1 MVDVRPA
8 WRAQVKPTWTF
19 VRERRYLALR
29 TGVATAVASVAPSMA
44 RGLLP
49 RSSTDQAM
57 VTGATAAYAL
67 GFSALG
73 LSIAEAVAEV
83 VVTNRQGGDPEKIA
97 LAASA
102 LVATAGAA
110 VVAAVPDDHSVSLPL
125 ATAQSAAR
133 VVTAGAL
140 AGTLVL
146 GSDRVMDRVFGERG
160 LPVNLAVAGAVG
172 AAMGGSLVVLRNRRA
187 QIHGEGH
194 WSGRR
199 PVEAERTPQKV
210 ARSLAVGG
218 AVGGG
223 LVALAGVQFG
233 IAEGTPILVS
243 KLMGRPANPVTPLVG
258 HVAAATLLAAT
269 GAAALNRVRWHVMR
283 ADDLVEPAY
292 PDVPTNPHVTAGP
305 NSVVAFDAIGK
316 EGRRF
321 VLMALTPE
329 QITEV
334 MGEPAM
340 SPVRAVAGFGS
351 ASTAQERAKIAL
363 AELERLGGFERS
375 VIVVAA
381 PTGVGYVNYSFAE
394 AVEYLTRGDCAIV
407 VPQYALVPSALA
419 LRETREGEVQQE
431 LILAGIRDR
440 IAQMPE
446 GSRPRLLQFGESL
459 GAEVALDVAA
469 QGTSRFEELGVERGL
484 YLGTPFRTSLWVRW
498 FSERT
503 LVDPKGLIGLVS
515 QASEIADLPES
526 ARHIMVIH
534 HDDPINKFDYAA
546 LVRAPWWM
554 GPAET
559 RPPGV
564 PKETAFRPV
573 ITFIITLIDL
583 KNGMNS
589 KPGQFVRLGHDYR
602 IELREA
608 VQRAYVLPA
617 TDEQAECIEQ
627 ALRDNEREWATRRM
641 VASRFAHAR
650 DSVKAQF
657 ARWGQDA
664 DSMDLDSRTAAELAR
679 GDAIRRVAPSPAD
692 ELA

>member
-1 MVDVRPA
+1 MVEITPA
-8 WRAQVKPTWTF
+8 WTF
-19 VRERRYLALR
+19 VREKRYLALR
-29 TGVATAVASVAPSMA
+29 TGVATAVASVGPSFA

-49 RSSTDQAM
+49 RSTTDQAI

-67 GFSALG
+67 GFSSLG
-73 LSIAEAVAEV
+73 LSIAEAVSEIIV
-83 VVTNRQGGDPEKIA
+83 NNRREGNPENIA

-102 LVATAGAA
+102 IVAAAGGA
-110 VVAAVPDDHSVSLPL
+110 VIAAVPDDNSVSLPL
-125 ATAQSAAR
+125 ATAQSVAR
-133 VVTAGAL
+133 VVTAGA
-140 AGTLVL
+140 
-146 GSDRVMDRVFGERG
+146 
-160 LPVNLAVAGAVG
+160 VAGALVVG
-172 AAMGGSLVVLRNRRA
+172 TDRVLDRVVADRPLPANLAIAVALGGSIAGVTVTLRNQRARSQGEGRPVERKAVEVERNPKQLGRSVAMGGA
-187 QIHGEGH
+187 
-194 WSGRR
+194 
-199 PVEAERTPQKV
+199 V
-210 ARSLAVGG
+210 A
-218 AVGGG
+218 GG

-243 KLMGRPANPVTPLVG
+243 KLLGRPTNPVTPLVG

-269 GAAALNRVRWHVMR
+269 GAVALNRVRWHVMR
-283 ADDLVEPAY
+283 TDDVVEPAY
-292 PDVPTNPHVTAGP
+292 PDAPTNPHVTAGP

-321 VLMALTPE
+321 VLMTLTPE
-329 QITEV
+329 QITAV
-334 MGEPAM
+334 MGEPAKQ
-340 SPVRAVAGFGS
+340 PVRAVAGFGS
-351 ASTAQERAKIAL
+351 ASTSQERAKIAL

-419 LRETREGEVQQE
+419 LKETREGEAQQE

-440 IAQMPE
+440 IAAMPE
-446 GSRPRLLQFGESL
+446 GSRPRVVQFGESL

-469 QGTSRFEELGVERGL
+469 KGTDRFDELGVERGL
-484 YLGTPFRTSLWVRW
+484 YLGTPFRTSLWVTW
-498 FSERT
+498 FSERALIDPQG
-503 LVDPKGLIGLVS
+503 LVGLVS

-526 ARHIMVIH
+526 ARHVMVVH

-554 GPAET
+554 GPPET
-559 RPPGV
+559 RPLGV
-564 PKETAFRPV
+564 PRETAFRPV

-589 KPGQFVRLGHDYR
+589 KPGQFVRRGHDYR

-608 VQRAYVLPA
+608 VQRTYRLPA
-617 TDEQAECIEQ
+617 TDEQAERIEA

-641 VASRFAHAR
+641 VASRFASAR
-650 DSVKAQF
+650 DAVKAQF
-657 ARWGQDA
+657 ARWGQDTEG
-664 DSMDLDSRTAAELAR
+664 MDLDGLTAAELAR
-679 GDAIRRVAPSPAD
+679 GDTTRPVEPLRVD
-692 ELA
+692 ELS

>member
-1 MVDVRPA
+1 MVE
-8 WRAQVKPTWTF
+8 VKPAWTF
-19 VRERRYLALR
+19 VREKRYLALR
-29 TGVATAVASVAPSMA
+29 TGVATAVASVGPSFA

-49 RSSTDQAM
+49 RSTTDQAM

-73 LSIAEAVAEV
+73 LSIAEAVSEIIV
-83 VVTNRQGGDPEKIA
+83 NNRRQGNPENIA

-102 LVATAGAA
+102 IVSAAGLA
-110 VVAAVPDDHSVSLPL
+110 VIVAVPDDNSVSLPL
-125 ATAQSAAR
+125 ATAQSVAR
-133 VVTAGAL
+133 VVTAGAV
-140 AGTLVL
+140 AGALVV
-146 GSDRVMDRVFGERG
+146 GTDRLLDHVAEDRP
-160 LPVNLAVAGAVG
+160 LPVNLAIAGALGGSIAGVTIALRNQRARSHG
-172 AAMGGSLVVLRNRRA
+172 QGRPVERKAVEVERNPKQLGRSVAMGGA
-187 QIHGEGH
+187 
-194 WSGRR
+194 
-199 PVEAERTPQKV
+199 V
-210 ARSLAVGG
+210 A
-218 AVGGG
+218 GG

-233 IAEGTPILVS
+233 IAEGTPVLVS
-243 KLMGRPANPVTPLVG
+243 KLLGRPANPVTPLVG

-269 GAAALNRVRWHVMR
+269 GAVALNRVRWHVMR
-283 ADDLVEPAY
+283 TDDIVEPAY
-292 PDVPTNPHVTAGP
+292 PDAPTSPHVTAGP

-329 QITEV
+329 QITAV
-334 MGEPAM
+334 MGEPAKE
-340 SPVRAVAGFGS
+340 PVRAVAGFGS
-351 ASTAQERAKIAL
+351 ASTAVERAKIAL

-419 LRETREGEVQQE
+419 LKETREGEAQQE

-440 IAQMPE
+440 IAAMPE
-446 GSRPRLLQFGESL
+446 ASRPRLFQFGESL

-469 QGTSRFEELGVERGL
+469 SGTHRFDELGVERGL
-484 YLGTPFRTSLWVRW
+484 YLGTPFRTALWERW
-498 FSERT
+498 FYERP
-503 LVDPKGLIGLVS
+503 LADPKGLIGLVS

-526 ARHIMVIH
+526 ARHVMVIH

-564 PKETAFRPV
+564 PRETAFRPV

-608 VQRAYVLPA
+608 VQRTYRLPA
-617 TDEQAECIEQ
+617 TDEQAERIEQ
-627 ALRDNEREWATRRM
+627 ALRDTEREWATRRM
-641 VASRFAHAR
+641 VASRFASAR
-650 DSVKAQF
+650 DAVKAQF
-657 ARWGQDA
+657 ARWGQD
-664 DSMDLDSRTAAELAR
+664 SEGMDLDGLTAAELAR
-679 GDAIRRVAPSPAD
+679 GGVARGADVAPADSPAIQ
-692 ELA
+692 E

>member
-1 MVDVRPA
+1 MVE
-8 WRAQVKPTWTF
+8 VKPAWTF

-29 TGVATAVASVAPSMA
+29 TGVATAVASVGPSFA

-49 RSSTDQAM
+49 RSTTDQAM
-57 VTGATAAYAL
+57 ITGATAAYAL

-73 LSIAEAVAEV
+73 LSIAEAVSEIIV
-83 VVTNRQGGDPEKIA
+83 NNRREGNPENIA

-102 LVATAGAA
+102 IVAAAGGA
-110 VVAAVPDDHSVSLPL
+110 VIAAVPDDNSVSLPL
-125 ATAQSAAR
+125 ATAQSVAR
-133 VVTAGAL
+133 VVTAGA
-140 AGTLVL
+140 
-146 GSDRVMDRVFGERG
+146 
-160 LPVNLAVAGAVG
+160 VAGALVVG
-172 AAMGGSLVVLRNRRA
+172 TDRVLDRVVADRPLPANLAIAVALGGSIAGVTVTLRNRRA
-187 QIHGEGH
+187 RSQGEG
-194 WSGRR
+194 R
-199 PVEAERTPQKV
+199 PVERKAVEVERNPKQLGRSV
-210 ARSLAVGG
+210 AMGG
-218 AVGGG
+218 AVAGG

-258 HVAAATLLAAT
+258 HVAAATLLAVT
-269 GAAALNRVRWHVMR
+269 GGVLLNRVRWHVMR
-283 ADDLVEPAY
+283 ADDVVEPAY
-292 PDVPTNPHVTAGP
+292 PDAPTNPHVTAGP

-329 QITEV
+329 QITKV
-334 MGEPAM
+334 MGEPAK

-351 ASTAQERAKIAL
+351 ASTAEERAKIAL

-375 VIVVAA
+375 LIVVAA

-419 LRETREGEVQQE
+419 LKETREGEAQQE

-446 GSRPRLLQFGESL
+446 GSRPRVVQFGESL

-469 QGTSRFEELGVERGL
+469 KGTDRFEELGAERGL
-484 YLGTPFRTSLWVRW
+484 YLGTPFRTSLWESW
-498 FSERT
+498 FSERM
-503 LVDPKGLIGLVS
+503 LIDPKGLIGLVS

-526 ARHIMVIH
+526 ARHVMVVH

-559 RPPGV
+559 RPAGV
-564 PKETAFRPV
+564 PRETAFRPV

-589 KPGQFVRLGHDYR
+589 KPGQFVRQGHDYR

-617 TDEQAECIEQ
+617 TDEQAERIEQ

-641 VASRFAHAR
+641 VASRFASAR
-650 DSVKAQF
+650 DAVKAQF
-657 ARWGQDA
+657 ARWGQDTEG
-664 DSMDLDSRTAAELAR
+664 MDLDGMTAAELAR
-679 GDAIRRVAPSPAD
+679 GDTTRPVEPLRVD

>member
-1 MVDVRPA
+1 MVEVTPA
-8 WRAQVKPTWTF
+8 WTF

-29 TGVATAVASVAPSMA
+29 TGVATAVASIGPSFA

-49 RSSTDQAM
+49 RSATDQAM
-57 VTGATAAYAL
+57 VTGAAAAYAL

-73 LSIAEAVAEV
+73 LSTAEAVSEIIVA
-83 VVTNRQGGDPEKIA
+83 NRREGNPENIA

-102 LVATAGAA
+102 IVAAAGTA
-110 VVAAVPDDHSVSLPL
+110 VIAAVPDDNSVSLPL
-125 ATAQSAAR
+125 ATVQSVAR
-133 VVTAGAL
+133 VMTAGAV
-140 AGTLVL
+140 AGALVL
-146 GSDRVMDRVFGERG
+146 GSDRILDRVAGPRA
-160 LPVNLAVAGAVG
+160 LPVNLVIAGGLG
-172 AAMGGSLVVLRNRRA
+172 AATTGVAIALRNRRA
-187 QIHGEGH
+187 RTHGEG
-194 WSGRR
+194 R
-199 PVEAERTPQKV
+199 PVERRAVEVAPTPKSLGRSV
-210 ARSLAVGG
+210 AIGG
-218 AVGGG
+218 AVTGG
-223 LVALAGVQFG
+223 LIALAGVQFG

-258 HVAAATLLAAT
+258 HVAAASVLAVT
-269 GAAALNRVRWHVMR
+269 GAVALNRIRWHVMR
-283 ADDLVEPAY
+283 ADDIVEPAY
-292 PDVPTNPHVTAGP
+292 PDAPTNPHVTAGP

-334 MGEPAM
+334 MGEPAKP
-340 SPVRAVAGFGS
+340 PVRAVAGFGS
-351 ASTAQERAKIAL
+351 ASTPEERAKIAL
-363 AELERLGGFERS
+363 AELERLGGFDRS
-375 VIVVAA
+375 LIVVAA

-419 LRETREGEVQQE
+419 LKETLQGEAQQE

-446 GSRPRLLQFGESL
+446 GSRPRLVQFGESL

-469 QGTSRFEELGVERGL
+469 SGTHRFEELGVEAGL
-484 YLGTPFRTSLWVRW
+484 YLGTPFRTALWVRW
-498 FSERT
+498 FSERA
-503 LVDPKGLIGLVS
+503 LADPKGLIGLVS

-526 ARHIMVIH
+526 ARHVMVVH

-554 GPAET
+554 GPPET

-564 PKETAFRPV
+564 PRETAFRPV

-608 VQRAYVLPA
+608 VQRVYALPA
-617 TDEQAECIEQ
+617 TDEQAERIEA

-641 VASRFAHAR
+641 VASRFANAR
-650 DSVKAQF
+650 DAVKAQF
-657 ARWGQDA
+657 ARWGQDTDA
-664 DSMDLDSRTAAELAR
+664 VDLDGLTAAELAR
-679 GDAIRRVAPSPAD
+679 GGVVRAAAPVPAD
-692 ELA
+692 SATPTE

>member
-1 MVDVRPA
+1 MHWWWA
-8 WRAQVKPTWTF
+8 
-19 VRERRYLALR
+19 
-29 TGVATAVASVAPSMA
+29 
-44 RGLLP
+44 
-49 RSSTDQAM
+49 
-57 VTGATAAYAL
+57 
-67 GFSALG
+67 
-73 LSIAEAVAEV
+73 
-83 VVTNRQGGDPEKIA
+83 
-97 LAASA
+97 
-102 LVATAGAA
+102 
-110 VVAAVPDDHSVSLPL
+110 
-125 ATAQSAAR
+125 
-133 VVTAGAL
+133 
-140 AGTLVL
+140 
-146 GSDRVMDRVFGERG
+146 SDRVLDRVVAERA
-160 LPVNLAVAGAVG
+160 LPVNLAIAGALGGGDGRGRRSPCAIG
-172 AAMGGSLVVLRNRRA
+172 ARSSHGEGRPVERKAVAVERNPKQLGRSVAMGGA
-187 QIHGEGH
+187 
-194 WSGRR
+194 
-199 PVEAERTPQKV
+199 V
-210 ARSLAVGG
+210 A
-218 AVGGG
+218 GG

-258 HVAAATLLAAT
+258 HVAAATLLAVT
-269 GAAALNRVRWHVMR
+269 GGVLLNRVRWHVMR
-283 ADDLVEPAY
+283 ADDVVEPAY
-292 PDVPTNPHVTAGP
+292 PDAPTNPHVTAGP

-321 VLMALTPE
+321 VLMTLTPE
-329 QITEV
+329 QITAV
-334 MGEPAM
+334 MGEPAK

-351 ASTAQERAKIAL
+351 ASTAQDRAKIAL

-375 VIVVAA
+375 LIVVAA

-419 LRETREGEVQQE
+419 LKETREGEAQQE

-440 IAQMPE
+440 IAAMPE
-446 GSRPRLLQFGESL
+446 GSRPRVVQFGESL

-469 QGTSRFEELGVERGL
+469 KGTDRFEELGVERGL
-484 YLGTPFRTSLWVRW
+484 YLGTPFRTALWESW

-526 ARHIMVIH
+526 ARHVMVVH

-554 GPAET
+554 GPPET
-559 RPPGV
+559 RPAGV
-564 PKETAFRPV
+564 PRETAFRPV

-589 KPGQFVRLGHDYR
+589 KPGQFVRQGHDYR

-608 VQRAYVLPA
+608 VQRTYVLPA
-617 TDEQAECIEQ
+617 TDEQAERIEA

-641 VASRFAHAR
+641 VASRFASAR
-650 DSVKAQF
+650 DAVKAQF
-657 ARWGQDA
+657 ARWGQDTEG
-664 DSMDLDSRTAAELAR
+664 MDLDGLTAAELAR
-679 GDAIRRVAPSPAD
+679 GDTTRPVEPLRVD

>member
-1 MVDVRPA
+1 MVEARPA
-8 WRAQVKPTWTF
+8 WMVEVKPAWTF

-29 TGVATAVASVAPSMA
+29 TGVATAVASVGPSFA

-49 RSSTDQAM
+49 RSTTDQAM

-83 VVTNRQGGDPEKIA
+83 IVTNRREGDPENIA
-97 LAASA
+97 LAASGIVTA
-102 LVATAGAA
+102 VAAA
-110 VVAAVPDDHSVSLPL
+110 VVAAVPDDNSVSLPL

-133 VVTAGAL
+133 VTMAGAV
-140 AGTLVL
+140 AGALVL
-146 GSDRVMDRVFGERG
+146 GSDRILDRVVGPRA
-160 LPVNLAVAGAVG
+160 LPVNLAVAGGLG
-172 AAMGGSLVVLRNRRA
+172 AATAGITVGMRNWRA
-187 QIHGEGH
+187 RKHGEG
-194 WSGRR
+194 R
-199 PVEAERTPQKV
+199 PVERRAVPATPTLKNLG
-210 ARSLAVGG
+210 RSVAVGG
-218 AVGGG
+218 AVTGG
-223 LVALAGVQFG
+223 LVALAGVQFA
-233 IAEGTPILVS
+233 IAEGTPIVVS

-258 HVAAATLLAAT
+258 HVAAASLLAVT
-269 GAAALNRVRWHVMR
+269 GAVALNRVRWHVMR
-283 ADDLVEPAY
+283 ADDVVEPAY
-292 PDVPTNPHVTAGP
+292 PEVPTNPHVTAGP

-334 MGEPAM
+334 MGEPAIA
-340 SPVRAVAGFGS
+340 PVRAVAGFGS

-394 AVEYLTRGDCAIV
+394 AVEYLTRGDCAIL
-407 VPQYALVPSALA
+407 VPQYALVPSAMA
-419 LRETREGEVQQE
+419 LRETREGEAQQE

-446 GSRPRLLQFGESL
+446 GARPRLLQFGESL

-469 QGTSRFEELGVERGL
+469 TGTHRFEELGVERGL

-498 FSERT
+498 FSERA
-503 LVDPKGLIGLVS
+503 LIDPKGLIGLVS

-526 ARHIMVIH
+526 ARHVMVVH

-554 GPAET
+554 GPAQT

-564 PKETAFRPV
+564 PRETAFRPV

-589 KPGQFVRLGHDYR
+589 KPGHFVRLGHDYR
-602 IELREA
+602 I
-608 VQRAYVLPA
+608 
-617 TDEQAECIEQ
+617 
-627 ALRDNEREWATRRM
+627 
-641 VASRFAHAR
+641 
-650 DSVKAQF
+650 
-657 ARWGQDA
+657 
-664 DSMDLDSRTAAELAR
+664 
-679 GDAIRRVAPSPAD
+679 
-692 ELA
+692 

>member
-1 MVDVRPA
+1 MVE
-8 WRAQVKPTWTF
+8 VKPAWTF

-29 TGVATAVASVAPSMA
+29 TGVATAVASVGPSFA

-49 RSSTDQAM
+49 RSTTDQAM

-73 LSIAEAVAEV
+73 LSTAEAVSEIIV
-83 VVTNRQGGDPEKIA
+83 MNRQGGDPENIA

-102 LVATAGAA
+102 IVAAAGLA
-110 VVAAVPDDHSVSLPL
+110 VVAAVPDDHTVSLPL
-125 ATAQSAAR
+125 ATAQSVAR
-133 VVTAGAL
+133 VMTVGAAAGAL
-140 AGTLVL
+140 VV
-146 GSDRVMDRVFGERG
+146 GSDRILDRVVAERA
-160 LPVNLAVAGAVG
+160 LPVNLAIAGALG
-172 AAMGGSLVVLRNRRA
+172 AAMGGLTIALRNKRA
-187 QIHGEGH
+187 QTHGEG
-194 WSGRR
+194 R
-199 PVEAERTPQKV
+199 PAERKAV
-210 ARSLAVGG
+210 AVERNPKQLGRSVAMGG
-218 AVGGG
+218 AVAGG

-233 IAEGTPILVS
+233 IAEGTPLLVS

-258 HVAAATLLAAT
+258 HVAAATLLAVT
-269 GAAALNRVRWHVMR
+269 GGVLLNRVRWHVMR
-283 ADDLVEPAY
+283 ADDVVEPAY
-292 PDVPTNPHVTAGP
+292 PDAPTNPHVTAGP

-329 QITEV
+329 QITAV
-334 MGEPAM
+334 MGEPAK

-375 VIVVAA
+375 LIVVAA

-419 LRETREGEVQQE
+419 LKETREGEAQQE

-440 IAQMPE
+440 VAGMPE
-446 GSRPRLLQFGESL
+446 GSRPRVVQFGESL

-469 QGTSRFEELGVERGL
+469 AGTQRFEELGVDRGL
-484 YLGTPFRTSLWVRW
+484 YLGTPFRTSLWVSW
-498 FSERT
+498 FSERA
-503 LVDPKGLIGLVS
+503 LADPKGLIGLVS

-526 ARHIMVIH
+526 ARHVMVVH

-554 GPAET
+554 GPPET

-564 PKETAFRPV
+564 PRETAFRPV

-589 KPGQFVRLGHDYR
+589 KPGQFVRQGHDYR

-617 TDEQAECIEQ
+617 TEEQAEAIEA

-641 VASRFAHAR
+641 VASRFASAR
-650 DSVKAQF
+650 DAVKAQF
-657 ARWGQDA
+657 ARWGQDS
-664 DSMDLDSRTAAELAR
+664 DSMDLDGLTAAELAR
-679 GDAIRRVAPSPAD
+679 GGAARGDAPAPAD
-692 ELA
+692 SGARQE

>member
-1 MVDVRPA
+1 
-8 WRAQVKPTWTF
+8 
-19 VRERRYLALR
+19 
-29 TGVATAVASVAPSMA
+29 
-44 RGLLP
+44 
-49 RSSTDQAM
+49 TDQAM

-146 GSDRVMDRVFGERG
+146 GSDRVMDRLFGERG

-269 GAAALNRVRWHVMR
+269 GAVALNRVRWHVMR

-321 VLMALTPE
+321 VLMALTPG

-351 ASTAQERAKIAL
+351 ASTAPDRAKIAL

-484 YLGTPFRTSLWVRW
+484 YLGTPFRTSLWVSW

-679 GDAIRRVAPSPAD
+679 GDAIRRVAPSPVD

>member
-1 MVDVRPA
+1 MVE
-8 WRAQVKPTWTF
+8 VKPAWTF

-29 TGVATAVASVAPSMA
+29 TGVATAVASVGPSFA

-73 LSIAEAVAEV
+73 LSIAEAVSEII
-83 VVTNRQGGDPEKIA
+83 VTSRREGNPENIA

-102 LVATAGAA
+102 IVATAGAA
-110 VVAAVPDDHSVSLPL
+110 VIIAVPDDNSVSLPL
-125 ATAQSAAR
+125 ATAQSVAR
-133 VVTAGAL
+133 VVTAGAV
-140 AGTLVL
+140 AGALVV
-146 GSDRVMDRVFGERG
+146 GSDRVLDRVAVDRG
-160 LPVNLAVAGAVG
+160 LPVNLVIAGALG
-172 AAMGGSLVVLRNRRA
+172 AATGGVTVSMRNRRA
-187 QIHGEGH
+187 RKHGEG
-194 WSGRR
+194 R
-199 PVEAERTPQKV
+199 PVEHRSAATEVNGKDLGRSV
-210 ARSLAVGG
+210 AIGG
-218 AVGGG
+218 AVTGG
-223 LVALAGVQFG
+223 LIALAGVQFG
-233 IAEGTPILVS
+233 IAEGTPFLVS
-243 KLMGRPANPVTPLVG
+243 KLMGRPTNPVPPLVG
-258 HVAAATLLAAT
+258 HVAAASVLAAT
-269 GAAALNRVRWHVMR
+269 GVVAINRVRWHVLR
-283 ADDLVEPAY
+283 ADDVVEPAY
-292 PDVPTNPHVTAGP
+292 PDAPMSPHVTAGP

-321 VLMALTPE
+321 VLMALTPQ
-329 QITEV
+329 QITDV

-340 SPVRAVAGFGS
+340 PPVRAVAGYGS
-351 ASTAQERAKIAL
+351 AQTAQERAKIAL
-363 AELERLGGFERS
+363 AELERLGGFDRS
-375 VIVVAA
+375 LIVVAA

-419 LRETREGEVQQE
+419 LQETREGEVQQE

-440 IAQMPE
+440 IAAMPE
-446 GSRPRLLQFGESL
+446 GTRPRLLQFGESL

-469 QGTSRFEELGVERGL
+469 SGTDRFEELGVEGGL
-484 YLGTPFRTSLWVRW
+484 YLGTPFRTSLWVKW

-503 LVDPKGLIGLVS
+503 LTDPKGLIGLVS
-515 QASEIADLPES
+515 QASEIVDLPES
-526 ARHIMVIH
+526 ARHVMVVH

-554 GPAET
+554 GPPET

-564 PKETAFRPV
+564 PRETAFRPV

-589 KPGQFVRLGHDYR
+589 KPGKFVRQGHDYR

-617 TDEQAECIEQ
+617 TDEQAERIEA
-627 ALRDNEREWATRRM
+627 ALRDNEREWAARRM
-641 VASRFAHAR
+641 VASRFATAR
-650 DSVKAQF
+650 DAVKAQF
-657 ARWGQDA
+657 ARWGQDTDA
-664 DSMDLDSRTAAELAR
+664 MDLDGLTAAELAR
-679 GDAIRRVAPSPAD
+679 GGTTRTVAPLPVD

>member
-1 MVDVRPA
+1 MVE
-8 WRAQVKPTWTF
+8 VKPAWTF

-29 TGVATAVASVAPSMA
+29 TGVATAVASIGPSFA

-49 RSSTDQAM
+49 RSTTDQAM

-73 LSIAEAVAEV
+73 LSTAEAVAEV
-83 VVTNRQGGDPEKIA
+83 IVTNRREGDPENIA

-102 LVATAGAA
+102 IVAAVGAA
-110 VVAAVPDDHSVSLPL
+110 VVAAVPDDNSVPLPL
-125 ATAQSAAR
+125 ASIQSVAR
-133 VVTAGAL
+133 VTMAGAV
-140 AGTLVL
+140 AGALVL
-146 GSDRVMDRVFGERG
+146 GSDRILDRVVGSRA
-160 LPVNLAVAGAVG
+160 LPVNLVVAGALG
-172 AAMGGSLVVLRNRRA
+172 AATGAVTVSRRSVRA
-187 QIHGEGH
+187 RKHGEG
-194 WSGRR
+194 R
-199 PVEAERTPQKV
+199 PVERRAVQTTPTPRNLG
-210 ARSLAVGG
+210 RSVAVGG
-218 AVGGG
+218 AVTGG

-258 HVAAATLLAAT
+258 HVAAASVLGVV
-269 GAAALNRVRWHVMR
+269 GAVALNRVRWHVMR
-283 ADDLVEPAY
+283 ADDIVEPAY
-292 PDVPTNPHVTAGP
+292 PDAPTNPHVTAGP

-334 MGEPAM
+334 MGEPAKA
-340 SPVRAVAGFGS
+340 PVRAVAGYGS
-351 ASTAQERAKIAL
+351 ATSAQERAKIAL

-394 AVEYLTRGDCAIV
+394 AVEYLTRGDCAIL

-419 LRETREGEVQQE
+419 LKETLEGEAQQE

-440 IAQMPE
+440 IAAMPE
-446 GSRPRLLQFGESL
+446 GSRPRLFQFGESL

-469 QGTSRFEELGVERGL
+469 TGTHRFDELGLERGL
-484 YLGTPFRTSLWVRW
+484 YLGTPFRTSLWDRW
-498 FSERT
+498 FSEKP
-503 LVDPKGLIGLVS
+503 VIDPEGLIGLVS
-515 QASEIADLPES
+515 QSSEIADLPES
-526 ARHIMVIH
+526 ARHVMVVH

-554 GPAET
+554 GPPET

-564 PKETAFRPV
+564 PRETAFRPV

-617 TDEQAECIEQ
+617 TDEQAERIEA
-627 ALRDNEREWATRRM
+627 ALRDNEREWAARRM
-641 VASRFAHAR
+641 VASRFANAR
-650 DSVKAQF
+650 DAVKAQF
-657 ARWGQDA
+657 ARWGQDT
-664 DSMDLDSRTAAELAR
+664 DSMDLDGLTAAELAR
-679 GDAIRRVAPSPAD
+679 GGVVRTADAAPAD
-692 ELA
+692 SAAPPE

>member
-1 MVDVRPA
+1 MVE
-8 WRAQVKPTWTF
+8 VKPAWTF

-29 TGVATAVASVAPSMA
+29 TGVATAVASVGPSFA

-49 RSSTDQAM
+49 RSTTDQAM

-73 LSIAEAVAEV
+73 LSIAEAVSEII
-83 VVTNRQGGDPEKIA
+83 VTNRREGNPENIA

-102 LVATAGAA
+102 IVAASGIA
-110 VVAAVPDDHSVSLPL
+110 VIAAVPDDNSVSLPL
-125 ATAQSAAR
+125 ATAQSVAR
-133 VVTAGAL
+133 VVTAGAV
-140 AGTLVL
+140 AGALVL
-146 GSDRVMDRVFGERG
+146 GSDRILDRVVGDRA
-160 LPVNLAVAGAVG
+160 LPVNLVIAGALG
-172 AAMGGSLVVLRNRRA
+172 AGTGAVTVALRNRRA
-187 QIHGEGH
+187 RQHGEGRAVERRAVAAEGTPKDL
-194 WSGRR
+194 GRS
-199 PVEAERTPQKV
+199 V
-210 ARSLAVGG
+210 AMGG
-218 AVGGG
+218 AVAGG

-243 KLMGRPANPVTPLVG
+243 KIMGRPANPVTPLVG
-258 HVAAATLLAAT
+258 HVAAASVLAVT
-269 GAAALNRVRWHVMR
+269 GAIALNRVRWHVMR
-283 ADDLVEPAY
+283 ADDIVEPAY
-292 PDVPTNPHVTAGP
+292 PDAPTNPHVTAGP

-329 QITEV
+329 QITDV
-334 MGEPAM
+334 MGEPAKA
-340 SPVRAVAGFGS
+340 PVRAVAGYGS
-351 ASTAQERAKIAL
+351 ASTAEERAKIAL

-419 LRETREGEVQQE
+419 LKETREGEAQQE

-440 IAQMPE
+440 IAEIPE
-446 GSRPRLLQFGESL
+446 DRRPRLVQFGESL

-469 QGTSRFEELGVERGL
+469 SGTDHFEELGVERGL
-484 YLGTPFRTSLWVRW
+484 YLGTPFRTALWESW
-498 FSERT
+498 FSERA

-526 ARHIMVIH
+526 ARHVMVIH

-554 GPAET
+554 GPPET

-564 PKETAFRPV
+564 PRETAFRPV

-589 KPGQFVRLGHDYR
+589 KPGQFVRQGHDYR

-617 TDEQAECIEQ
+617 TEEQAERIEA

-641 VASRFAHAR
+641 VASRFASAR
-650 DSVKAQF
+650 DAVKAQF
-657 ARWGQDA
+657 ARWGQDTEA
-664 DSMDLDSRTAAELAR
+664 VDLDGLTAAELAR
-679 GDAIRRVAPSPAD
+679 GGAARGAVPVPAD
-692 ELA
+692 SGAPAE